1 MGIASPPASKQS
13 CYGGELM
20 QKRVLVV
27 DDNDTIRLIV
37 RTTIEMQTPFVV
49 HEAVDG
55 VDAIQKA
62 ETLNPDLVVMDLSM
76 PRMDG
81 LDASRTLKKL
91 QHPPQIILFTI
102 NKDRVTDSD
111 ADSAGLAA
119 VIEKSEGLEPL
130 LQQVQHLLQPTY

>member
-1 MGIASPPASKQS
+1 MT
-13 CYGGELM
+13 
-20 QKRVLVV
+20 
-27 DDNDTIRLIV
+27 TIRLIV

-55 VDAIQKA
+55 VDAIQRA

-81 LDASRTLKKL
+81 LDASRTLKKS
-91 QHPPQIILFTI
+91 QHPPQIVLFTV
-102 NKDRVTDSD
+102 NKDGVSD
-111 ADSAGLAA
+111 AEADSAGLAA

-130 LQQVQHLLQPTY
+130 LQKVQHLLQPTH

>member
-1 MGIASPPASKQS
+1 
-13 CYGGELM
+13 
-20 QKRVLVV
+20 
-27 DDNDTIRLIV
+27 
-37 RTTIEMQTPFVV
+37 MQTPFVV

-55 VDAIQKA
+55 VDAIERA

-91 QHPPQIILFTI
+91 QHPPQIVLFTI

-130 LQQVQHLLQPTY
+130 LQQVQHLLQPTH

>member
-1 MGIASPPASKQS
+1 
-13 CYGGELM
+13 M

-55 VDAIQKA
+55 VDAIQRA
-62 ETLNPDLVVMDLSM
+62 ETLNPDLAVMDLSI

-91 QHPPQIILFTI
+91 QHAAQIILFTI

-111 ADSAGLAA
+111 ADNTGLAA
-119 VIEKSEGLEPL
+119 VIEKSEVFELS
-130 LQQVQHLLQPTY
+130 LQQVQHLLQPTYSPP

>member
-1 MGIASPPASKQS
+1 MT
-13 CYGGELM
+13 
-20 QKRVLVV
+20 
-27 DDNDTIRLIV
+27 TIRLIV

-55 VDAIQKA
+55 VDAIQRA

-91 QHPPQIILFTI
+91 QHAPQIILFTI

-130 LQQVQHLLQPTY
+130 LQQVQHLLQRTY

>member
-1 MGIASPPASKQS
+1 
-13 CYGGELM
+13 M

>member
-1 MGIASPPASKQS
+1 
-13 CYGGELM
+13 M

-37 RTTIEMQTPFVV
+37 RSTLEMHTPYIV

-55 VDAIQKA
+55 LDALQKA

-81 LDASRTLKKL
+81 LDASVSLKNSL
-91 QHPPQIILFTI
+91 RPPQVVLFTV
-102 NKDRVTDSD
+102 NKDNVTDSD
-111 ADSAGLAA
+111 ADRAGLSAI
-119 VIEKSEGLEPL
+119 IEKSEGLEPL
-130 LQQVQHLLQPTY
+130 LQQVQQLLQTAP